1 ISKTVSTD
9 DTADNY
15 EDAKTRSVDVT
26 RGHLKPHAGA
36 QLSVNAGI
44 EKSNF
49 FKSVGIAAIRKTA
62 VVRFRVNV
70 EADRTLAKLGQIQD
84 LMNRFLK
91 LYLGSKT
98 IR

>member
-1 ISKTVSTD
+1 MP
-9 DTADNY
+9 
-15 EDAKTRSVDVT
+15 RL
-26 RGHLKPHAGA
+26 HLELNTLA
-36 QLSVNAGI
+36 QLSVNARV
-44 EKSNF
+44 EKLDLF
-49 FKSVGIAAIRKTA
+49 EGVGIAAIRKTA

-70 EADRTLAKLGQIQD
+70 EANRTVAKLGQIQD